1 MWDWTQHYSII
12 TLHRLQYQFLLRLFT
27 VKCGSKPRVDYFM
40 YLGLKPVINFSSCG
54 FRPTVDYLMFLGLN
68 PEFIYLK
75 SMGPNP
81 EINFSY
87 CGFKPRFHYF
97 KSLDLDPEINKLGSR
112 SDSSKFNSSSTKG
125 STLRVFSKCLLEPGA
140 CYYNCNAT
148 TTTHHHHKTFCLNDQ
163 ATNSLIHFY
172 KRCVLV

>member
-1 MWDWTQHYSII
+1 
-12 TLHRLQYQFLLRLFT
+12 
-27 VKCGSKPRVDYFM
+27 M

-75 SMGPNP
+75 SIGPNP

-97 KSLDLDPEINKLGSR
+97 KSLGLDQEINKLGSR
-112 SDSSKFNSSSTKG
+112 SDFYYTMGNKKQVYKGPKGQKVKMSYRSTQGLVISRTYLIWACFLKKVHLVIFSSCG
-125 STLRVFSKCLLEPGA
+125 SKSKVSLPFIDLTWSLTIIDTL
-140 CYYNCNAT
+140 NAWT
-148 TTTHHHHKTFCLNDQ
+148 
-163 ATNSLIHFY
+163 
-172 KRCVLV
+172 